1 MTTEQQGSNS
11 WWKSSY
17 DEWLVKQDFP
27 VVTGS
32 YVEDVRTRE
41 LDWWSL
47 WGCRGAVLNLQ
58 GHQGVTEARVLEIPP
73 EESILAFRLA
83 VEEIIY
89 VVEGQGIATIWAEGH
104 PKTAFEWQK
113 HSLFRIPN
121 NYHYQ
126 LSNARGDQRA
136 LTIHMSYLPMAM
148 GIHRNENLFFA
159 SDLVDV
165 SELYATNGNPFAAE
179 AFAVQE
185 EVNRGGV
192 KHMTQSWYANFFPDL
207 TI

>member
-1 MTTEQQGSNS
+1 MVAAG
-11 WWKSSY
+11 
-17 DEWLVKQDFP
+17 VP
-27 VVTGS
+27 G
-32 YVEDVRTRE
+32 
-41 LDWWSL
+41 
-47 WGCRGAVLNLQ
+47 GVLNLQ

-73 EESILAFRLA
+73 GESIPTFRLA

-89 VVEGQGIATIWAEGH
+89 VVEGQGIASIWAKGH
-104 PKTAFEWQK
+104 PKIIFEWQK
-113 HSLFRIPN
+113 HSLFRIP
-121 NYHYQ
+121 
-126 LSNARGDQRA
+126 SNARGDQRA

-148 GIHRNENLFFA
+148 GIHRNEHLFFA

-207 TI
+207 TVWDRLEAYGARAAARLGQGSPSPTRPYAQA